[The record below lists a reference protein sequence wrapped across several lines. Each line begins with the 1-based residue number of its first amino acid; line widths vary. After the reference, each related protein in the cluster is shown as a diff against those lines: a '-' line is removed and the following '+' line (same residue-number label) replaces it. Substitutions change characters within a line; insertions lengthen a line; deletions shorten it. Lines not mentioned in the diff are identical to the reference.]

1 MKKIVL
7 LLMTLI
13 PALIFSQNL
22 RFSIVG
28 DPQISWMVPDKG
40 GISREGSVIGLNAG
54 MGMDIFFAENYA
66 FSTGLT
72 ISNLGGKLS
81 YTDPIVYH
89 AKTIPAHSTIIYKL
103 QYLSVPLGL
112 KFKTNEIGYATYF
125 ANLGL
130 NPMINI
136 RARASDSEGITDL
149 DNISE
154 NINRFNINYFI
165 TLGVQYSLGGSFAL
179 IGGLGYS
186 SGFADVTSTA
196 NDKICINTL
205 TIRIGVLF

>member
-7 LLMTLI
+7 LLLMMI
-13 PALIFSQNL
+13 PSLLFSQKL
-22 RFSIVG
+22 KFSIVG

-40 GISREGSVIGLNAG
+40 SISREGSVIGINVG
-54 MGMDIFFAENYA
+54 MGMDKYFTENYA

-72 ISNLGGKLS
+72 ICNLGGKLS
-81 YTDPIVYH
+81 YPDSIVYQS
-89 AKTIPAHSTIIYKL
+89 KIIPAQSTITYKL

-130 NPMINI
+130 NPMVNI
-136 RARASDSEGITDL
+136 RARVSDSEGVTDL

-154 NINRFNINYFI
+154 DINPFNINYFI
-165 TLGVQYSLGGSFAL
+165 TLGIQYSLGGSTAL
-179 IGGLGYS
+179 IGGIGYS
-186 SGFADVTSTA
+186 SGFADITKRA
-196 NDKICINTL
+196 NDNININSV
-205 TIRIGVLF
+205 TIRLGVLF